1 MMSIPDDYMIQLGR
15 MVVAS
20 SELES
25 KLHRIFTAL
34 ASEKAPGHLAPRDYN
49 VVVDVLLADDSLR
62 QQIQRLGLLA
72 KRHMTINGETAVTAF
87 NRVVDDDR
95 VSSLEALIERCDK
108 ARITRN
114 GYVHARWETDSVHNV
129 WRMTKRQLRMNR
141 ELVLLDDLRL
151 AAQEVE
157 DAVLAAHS
165 FHLQVLAG
173 VIYADFNGVPGLD
186 DLEGLDD

>member
-15 MVVAS
+15 IVVAS

-34 ASEKAPGHLAPRDYN
+34 ASEKPPKHLEPREFN

-62 QQIQRLGLLA
+62 QQIQRLELLA
-72 KRHMTINGETAVTAF
+72 KRTMTINGEKTATAF
-87 NRVVDDDR
+87 NRVVSDER
-95 VSSLEALIERCDK
+95 VPSLEALIMRCDK
-108 ARITRN
+108 VRIARN
-114 GYVHARWETDSVHNV
+114 GYVHAQWETDSELNV
-129 WRMTKRQLRMNR
+129 WRMTKRQLRMDR

-151 AAQEVE
+151 VAQEIE
-157 DAVLAAHS
+157 DTALAAHG

-173 VIYADFNGVPGLD
+173 VIYPDFIGVPGLD
-186 DLEGLDD
+186 DIEDLGP